1 MEEGR
6 EDTSRDLLIQVVTEV
21 KGMRAEMT
29 GRFNKV
35 DKRLE
40 RGDDDLEAHGKDIVR
55 IDGDHKSTK
64 RELGEHKDN
73 HNRRDGILI
82 SAVGIIVG
90 VILAVAKLVGG
101 MG

>member
-1 MEEGR
+1 MEQGR
-6 EDTSRDLLIQVVTEV
+6 EESARDLMIRVATEV
-21 KGMRAEMT
+21 KGMRREMSE
-29 GRFNKV
+29 RFDKV
-35 DKRLE
+35 DRRLE
-40 RGDDDLEAHGKDIVR
+40 KGDDDLEEHGKDIVR

-101 MG
+101 I